1 MKDGS
6 EQPGNYFIK
15 ILINIF
21 LVSIFLTINLFIIFI
36 ESSHIKELTFSL
48 GESVSRDISLRMNNS
63 FSSLIALGYTFET
76 EGELTQNR
84 FEALSRY
91 FIREF
96 PNVSFLQ
103 HKNAQTVTDMVY
115 PLWGNEATIGQS
127 LMDNEQA
134 LKSLEKAK
142 QTRTLTVNDPYMLKQ
157 GYLGMIARYPVF
169 VDDEFAG
176 LYVCGINLDEFLSF
190 LSKKEIFGSYDYSFF
205 DSTGKVF
212 FESSTEN
219 KKNFSQEFK
228 IPIADSYWILEIY
241 PKNDYLMNFILYSI
255 ILWGLY
261 LLVSFFVG
269 SLEHRLNRKDQLI
282 KELKDLKIKLTE
294 EAYEKETIAADLRKG
309 QELYRNMFYSNTSI
323 MFLID
328 PQTLY
333 IYDANPAAVKF
344 YGYPLEEFKKLKISQ
359 INVLGDEVVHK
370 SVNSVIDSNFSFFSF
385 KHRLS
390 DGTIKD
396 VEVHASKVQI
406 NDNAYIYS
414 IIHDVTSRIKMQEKL
429 NLIARLQSI
438 VVDIATKV
446 INLSSFYIEDTV
458 NSALEELGK
467 LLEAERIVVFF
478 NEDKSSY
485 KNWEWNSPESSSKDV
500 CSTYSDYED
509 ILKQLDK
516 NDKDFLFIRSSSCSS
531 VFIPMNT
538 DKKIS
543 GFIAMSGNSKE
554 YNFDPQVLKAVKL
567 IAQTIASGIKRK
579 EYEDIILSKK
589 EEAEKAS
596 YAKTAFLS
604 RVSHELRTPMN
615 GIIMGCQIA
624 QDCDSLQEVKEYTE
638 LIKKSADSLMSLIE
652 DLLDLSKIEAGD
664 VDLQILDFNVENVLR
679 YLEEEYR
686 SRAKDKGLDFFF
698 SVDEKM
704 PLKIYSDPGKITRI
718 LKKLLDNSIKFTEK
732 GFISLSAENVHRER
746 EYVRFKVSDSGVGI
760 EEEKYGFIFQQLV
773 QLEDHSA
780 RKYSGTGS
788 GLFIAKKL
796 VKLLGGEIF
805 FESDFGNGSTFYVE
819 IPYKPI

>member
-15 ILINIF
+15 VLINVF
-21 LVSIFLTINLFIIFI
+21 LVSIFLTINFFIIFI

-48 GESVSRDISLRMNNS
+48 GESISRDISLRMNNS

-76 EGELTQNR
+76 EGELTQER
-84 FEALSRY
+84 FETLSRY

-103 HKNAQTVTDMVY
+103 HKNALTVTDMVY
-115 PLWGNEATIGQS
+115 PLRGNESTLGQS
-127 LMDNEQA
+127 LIDNEQA

-157 GYLGMIARYPVF
+157 GFLGMIARYPVF
-169 VDDEFAG
+169 IDDEFAG

-190 LSKKEIFGSYDYSFF
+190 LSKKEVLGSHAYSFF
-205 DSTGKVF
+205 DSTGKIF
-212 FESSTEN
+212 FESATGG
-219 KKNFSQEFK
+219 KKYFSQEFR
-228 IPIADSYWILEIY
+228 IPIADSFWILEIY
-241 PKNDYLMNFILYSI
+241 SKNNYWMNFILYSI

-261 LLVSFFVG
+261 LLVTFFVG
-269 SLEHRLNRKDQLI
+269 SLEHKLNRKDQLI

-328 PQTLY
+328 PMTLY

-344 YGYPLEEFKKLKISQ
+344 YGYPLEEFRKLKISQ
-359 INVLGDEVVHK
+359 INVLGDDVVQK

-385 KHRLS
+385 KHKLS

-406 NDNAYIYS
+406 NDKAYIYS

-458 NSALEELGK
+458 STALEELGK
-467 LLEAERIVVFF
+467 LLEADRIVVVF
-478 NEDKSSY
+478 NEDKSGY
-485 KNWEWNSPESSSKDV
+485 KNWEWKTPELSSKEV

-509 ILKQLDK
+509 VLKQLDK
-516 NDKDFLFIRSSSCSS
+516 SDKDFLFIRSSSCLS

-538 DKKIS
+538 DGKIS
-543 GFIAMSGNSKE
+543 GFIGMSSNSKD
-554 YNFDPQVLKAVKL
+554 YSFDPQVLKAVKL

-579 EYEDIILSKK
+579 EYENIILAEK
-589 EEAEKAS
+589 EEAERAS
-596 YAKTAFLS
+596 YAKTSFIS

-624 QDCDSLQEVKEYTE
+624 QACGSLQEIKEYTE
-638 LIKKSADSLMSLIE
+638 LIKRSADSLMSLIE

-686 SRAKDKGLDFFF
+686 SMAKDKGLDFFF
-698 SVDEKM
+698 SVDEKV
-704 PLKIYSDPGKITRI
+704 PSKIYSDPGKITRI

-732 GFISLSAENVHRER
+732 GF
-746 EYVRFKVSDSGVGI
+746 
-760 EEEKYGFIFQQLV
+760 
-773 QLEDHSA
+773 
-780 RKYSGTGS
+780 
-788 GLFIAKKL
+788 
-796 VKLLGGEIF
+796 
-805 FESDFGNGSTFYVE
+805 
-819 IPYKPI
+819 